1 VRDFKDIETKN
12 LCSKWLD
19 ATLPSFLRE
28 GEDLETVAVKI
39 KIVFSLIDDFGK
51 ELCIPFY
58 KQLICLFGLPPCN
71 IVTGQPHPICRNT
84 CSTVLYGPECMEDI
98 DRVQDSYSRGDYI
111 AANFL
116 GGPFPNCSN
125 LPYSDTSNETCT
137 SGLVDLS
144 LLHANSTSLQSEQSS
159 DMWLVIVL
167 SVTGVTLFFLACIF
181 IYAAY
186 KRKRCSWSNVEV
198 EKQSEGMTLEK
209 STSCS
214 PAEIPKNLAGNIQT
228 VFQDTANAK
237 HLQKCFSDRYLVLPK
252 RTEDIISA
260 LEVEDRMKFEDMH
273 EQLRD
278 IAENLGP
285 LLVDLNQ
292 IVLHEVLG
300 EGAFGLVQK
309 GTLARDGKLSTVAVK
324 SLKDNS
330 SLSSVLE
337 FVQESCMMSALD
349 HPNILSVSA
358 VCLDMSSGQSA
369 LILVPYMANGDLRT
383 FLQKSRYNEN
393 TDETVRM

>member
-1 VRDFKDIETKN
+1 MYN
-12 LCSKWLD
+12 
-19 ATLPSFLRE
+19 
-28 GEDLETVAVKI
+28 
-39 KIVFSLIDDFGK
+39 
-51 ELCIPFY
+51 
-58 KQLICLFGLPPCN
+58 
-71 IVTGQPHPICRNT
+71 
-84 CSTVLYGPECMEDI
+84 VL
-98 DRVQDSYSRGDYI
+98 
-111 AANFL
+111 
-116 GGPFPNCSN
+116 
-125 LPYSDTSNETCT
+125 
-137 SGLVDLS
+137 
-144 LLHANSTSLQSEQSS
+144 STSA
-159 DMWLVIVL
+159 V
-167 SVTGVTLFFLACIF
+167 
-181 IYAAY
+181 
-186 KRKRCSWSNVEV
+186 
-198 EKQSEGMTLEK
+198 
-209 STSCS
+209 
-214 PAEIPKNLAGNIQT
+214 
-228 VFQDTANAK
+228 
-237 HLQKCFSDRYLVLPK
+237 
-252 RTEDIISA
+252 
-260 LEVEDRMKFEDMH
+260 KFEDMH

-300 EGAFGLVQK
+300 EGYNILFLFMIIYYITKAFVNVFVAGAFGLVQK